1 MDSLWGCS
9 KVCIQGQGSSP
20 AGLANSGAGSNSP
33 GGCSAHSGSARW

>member
-9 KVCIQGQGSSP
+9 KVHIQGQGGSL